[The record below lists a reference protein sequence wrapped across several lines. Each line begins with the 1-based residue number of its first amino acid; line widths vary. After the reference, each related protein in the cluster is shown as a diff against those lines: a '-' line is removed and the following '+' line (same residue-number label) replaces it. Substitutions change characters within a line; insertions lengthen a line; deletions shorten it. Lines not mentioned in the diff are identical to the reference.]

1 MKKIFMFL
9 AAMAMTFMAAAQTV
23 ESSKLFENTYVT
35 VLGGATTSKAFGT
48 TATPFLWDG
57 AKDVFKGVRPL
68 AGLEFGKDFT
78 PVVGF
83 GVEGLAFFG
92 TNGSCTFVD
101 QSAVLL
107 NGKLNFSNWFGGYK
121 GQPRRVEVVGV
132 AGLGWGH
139 DYGDVIVSPN
149 YVVYNTGA
157 ELNVNLGKQRE
168 WQISVRPTVLWNNY
182 DNLPLPKWSTD
193 ARANLQVGVVYKFGS
208 KSKKSHNFVLCPYSV
223 RQSDYDDLL
232 AKYNAL
238 AGREPEVKEVV
249 KTVTDTVYVNKTV
262 EVEVPNS
269 SSVYFNIGE
278 YTLSDREVSHLDYF
292 ANGIEGRDVEI
303 KVTGS
308 ADTATGSE
316 ARNKFLAEKRAETV
330 KNYLVEKHGFN
341 ADKIKTEVVLDI
353 FGNTSVSRVAVVD

>member
-1 MKKIFMFL
+1 M
-9 AAMAMTFMAAAQTV
+9 
-23 ESSKLFENTYVT
+23 
-35 VLGGATTSKAFGT
+35 
-48 TATPFLWDG
+48 
-57 AKDVFKGVRPL
+57 
-68 AGLEFGKDFT
+68 
-78 PVVGF
+78 
-83 GVEGLAFFG
+83 
-92 TNGSCTFVD
+92 
-101 QSAVLL
+101 
-107 NGKLNFSNWFGGYK
+107 
-121 GQPRRVEVVGV
+121 
-132 AGLGWGH
+132 
-139 DYGDVIVSPN
+139 
-149 YVVYNTGA
+149 
-157 ELNVNLGKQRE
+157 
-168 WQISVRPTVLWNNY
+168 WNNY

-249 KTVTDTVYVNKTV
+249 KTVTDTVYVSKTV

-278 YTLSDREVSHLDYF
+278 YTLSEREVSHLDYF

-330 KNYLVEKHGFN
+330 KNYLVEKHRFN